1 MIVPKPTPIPGH
13 EDSTAEASQ
22 KRRGVNGAAVETVV
36 RKTRRTFS
44 ASEKLRIVQAAE
56 AAVTSGERGALVAL
70 LRKEGIY
77 SSHLATW
84 RSQLRAHGTEG
95 LVAQKP
101 GRKPKHDATERE
113 LLAAQKKIAAL
124 EKKLLVANA
133 IVELQKKAH
142 ELMGIALPD
151 TTDLEETS

>member
-1 MIVPKPTPIPGH
+1 M
-13 EDSTAEASQ
+13 
-22 KRRGVNGAAVETVV
+22 NGAAVETVV

-84 RSQLRAHGTEG
+84 RSQLRARGTEG
-95 LVAQKP
+95 LIAQKP

-133 IVELQKKAH
+133 IVDLQKKAH

-151 TTDLEETS
+151 TTDLEETN